1 MERPDSRDK
10 TSTDQ
15 VSVIGNGIT
24 IIGEVQCTTDL
35 QVEGRVNGDIRCA
48 TLFLNV
54 GGTISG
60 TIRADRVR
68 VSGTVEGNIE
78 AGDLAI
84 EPTARVTGDI
94 LYSRLKVAT
103 GGIMEGAL
111 KRRPTDETLATTPEP
126 ATPLKLV
133 EPETPPPAPVT
144 PVTPVAQVAQPR
156 RVYVD

>member
-10 TSTDQ
+10 ASTDA
-15 VSVIGNGIT
+15 VSVIGTGIT

-35 QVEGRVNGDIRCA
+35 QVEGRVNGDIRCQ

-54 GGTISG
+54 GGVIAG
-60 TIRADRVR
+60 TIHADRVR

-103 GGIMEGAL
+103 GGIMEGSL
-111 KRRPTDETLATTPEP
+111 KRRPTDDKVAMPEP
-126 ATPLKLV
+126 APLKLV
-133 EPETPPPAPVT
+133 EPEKAAPAPAPAPAPAAAT
-144 PVTPVAQVAQPR
+144 QPR

>member
-1 MERPDSRDK
+1 MERPDTRDK
-10 TSTDQ
+10 SATDA

-54 GGTISG
+54 GGVVAG
-60 TIRADRVR
+60 TIHADRVR

-103 GGIMEGAL
+103 GGIMEGSL
-111 KRRPTDETLATTPEP
+111 KRRPTDDKVLVPEP
-126 ATPLKLV
+126 AALKLV
-133 EPETPPPAPVT
+133 EPETPPAAPAT
-144 PVTPVAQVAQPR
+144 PAVASVAAGSQPR

>member
-10 TSTDQ
+10 TNTDA

-54 GGTISG
+54 GGVIAG

-103 GGIMEGAL
+103 GGVMEGSL
-111 KRRPTDETLATTPEP
+111 KRKATDDIVTAAPEP
-126 ATPLKLV
+126 ASTLKLV
-133 EPETPPPAPVT
+133 EPETPPAPAVAPVT
-144 PVTPVAQVAQPR
+144 QPR

>member
-10 TSTDQ
+10 TSTDA

-24 IIGEVQCTTDL
+24 ITGEVQCTTDL

-54 GGTISG
+54 GGVIAG

-103 GGIMEGAL
+103 GGVMEGNM
-111 KRRPTDETLATTPEP
+111 KRRPTDDTVAQAPEP

-133 EPETPPPAPVT
+133 EPETPQPA
-144 PVTPVAQVAQPR
+144 PVAQVAQPR

>member
-10 TSTDQ
+10 TSTDA

-24 IIGEVQCTTDL
+24 ITGEVQCTTDL
-35 QVEGRVNGDIRCA
+35 QVEGRVNGDFRCA
-48 TLFLNV
+48 SLFLNV
-54 GGTISG
+54 GGVIAG

-103 GGIMEGAL
+103 GGVMEGTM
-111 KRRPTDETLATTPEP
+111 KRRPSDDTAAFAPEP
-126 ATPLKLV
+126 AAPLKLV
-133 EPETPPPAPVT
+133 EPEAPQPA
-144 PVTPVAQVAQPR
+144 PVAQVAQPR

>member
-1 MERPDSRDK
+1 MERPESRDK
-10 TSTDQ
+10 ANTDA

-24 IIGEVQCTTDL
+24 ITGEVQCTTDL
-35 QVEGRVNGDIRCA
+35 QVEGRVNGDVRCA

-54 GGTISG
+54 GGVIAG
-60 TIRADRVR
+60 TVRADRVR

-103 GGIMEGAL
+103 GGVMEGTM
-111 KRRPTDETLATTPEP
+111 KRRPTDDTIALAPEP

-133 EPETPPPAPVT
+133 EPEAPQPA
-144 PVTPVAQVAQPR
+144 PVAQVAQPR

>member
-10 TSTDQ
+10 TSTDA
-15 VSVIGNGIT
+15 VSVIGIGNGIT

-35 QVEGRVNGDIRCA
+35 QVEGRVNGDIRCN

-54 GGTISG
+54 GGVIAG

-103 GGIMEGAL
+103 GGIMEGTM
-111 KRRPTDETLATTPEP
+111 KRRPTDDTIAATPEP

-133 EPETPPPAPVT
+133 EPEPPQPA
-144 PVTPVAQVAQPR
+144 PVAQVAQPR

>member
-10 TSTDQ
+10 TNTDA

-54 GGTISG
+54 GGTIAG

-103 GGIMEGAL
+103 GGVMEGSL
-111 KRRPTDETLATTPEP
+111 KRRPSDDKVVMPEP
-126 ATPLKLV
+126 AAPLKLV
-133 EPETPPPAPVT
+133 EPEAPAVPQVT
-144 PVTPVAQVAQPR
+144 SVQQPR

>member
-10 TSTDQ
+10 ATTDA

-54 GGTISG
+54 GGVIAG
-60 TIRADRVR
+60 TIHADRVR

-103 GGIMEGAL
+103 GGIMEGSL
-111 KRRPTDETLATTPEP
+111 KRRPTDDKVLVPEP
-126 ATPLKLV
+126 TPLKLV
-133 EPETPPPAPVT
+133 EPETPPQAAAPAPVA
-144 PVTPVAQVAQPR
+144 PIAQPR

>member
-10 TSTDQ
+10 TATDA
-15 VSVIGNGIT
+15 VSVIGTGIT

-54 GGTISG
+54 GGVIAG

-103 GGIMEGAL
+103 GGVMEGSL
-111 KRRPTDETLATTPEP
+111 KRKPTDDTVVLTPEP

-133 EPETPPPAPVT
+133 EPEAPEAPPVPQVT
-144 PVTPVAQVAQPR
+144 QPR

>member
-10 TSTDQ
+10 SATDA

-54 GGTISG
+54 GGVVAG
-60 TIRADRVR
+60 TIHADRVR

-103 GGIMEGAL
+103 GGIMEGSL
-111 KRRPTDETLATTPEP
+111 KRRPTDDKVVMPEP
-126 ATPLKLV
+126 AGLKLV
-133 EPETPPPAPVT
+133 EPETPPAAPVT
-144 PVTPVAQVAQPR
+144 QPR

>member
-10 TSTDQ
+10 TGTDA

-24 IIGEVQCTTDL
+24 ITGEVQCTTDL
-35 QVEGRVNGDIRCA
+35 QVEGRINGDVRCN

-54 GGTISG
+54 GGVIAG

-103 GGIMEGAL
+103 GGVMEGSL
-111 KRRPTDETLATTPEP
+111 KRRPTDDSVAATPEP
-126 ATPLKLV
+126 AASLKLV
-133 EPETPPPAPVT
+133 EPETPPAP
-144 PVTPVAQVAQPR
+144 PQVAQVAQPR